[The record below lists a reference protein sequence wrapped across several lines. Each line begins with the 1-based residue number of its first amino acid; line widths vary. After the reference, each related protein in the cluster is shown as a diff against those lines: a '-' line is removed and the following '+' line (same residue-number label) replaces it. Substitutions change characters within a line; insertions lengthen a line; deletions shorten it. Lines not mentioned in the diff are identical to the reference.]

1 LTDGG
6 SVTPAFLENWASL
19 ADSGPLYQH
28 LCRLIAADPELLELV
43 NSIEH
48 KPEPNILF
56 AAVQYL
62 LMEDPGHPLA
72 AYFSSI
78 TPGPPPDHPVDDLFR
93 EFALTHRAQI
103 EAMGRTRYTQTN
115 EVRRCVALLPLA
127 MSSGFGQFH
136 LVDLGT
142 SAGLNLGMDRYRYR
156 WNQLTWG
163 GPSPITLT
171 TESRGV
177 DPVLTE
183 IEVLRRIGLDL
194 NPLDPKDPDARRWLD
209 ALIWPEQSDRRSR
222 LRAALEAIETMDLE
236 LVPGDALQT
245 LPSVLADLPAGE
257 PVVLMNSYALMQLE
271 DEDRDRI
278 AEIVAD
284 GRRARPVFRVSIEV
298 TIAEER
304 GIGLEVDDGSGFRTV
319 GRTHPHG
326 EWIELF
332 DSYARP

>member
-1 LTDGG
+1 M
-6 SVTPAFLENWASL
+6 TPAFLEHWASL

-28 LCRLIAADPELLELV
+28 LCRLIADDAELLELV
-43 NSIEH
+43 NRIEH

-62 LMEDPGHPLA
+62 LMEEPDHPLA
-72 AYFSSI
+72 AYFPSI
-78 TPGPPPDHPVDDLFR
+78 APGPPPGHPVDDLFR
-93 EFALTHRAQI
+93 DYALTHRDQI
-103 EAMGRTRYTQTN
+103 ESMGRTRYTQTN

-127 MSSGFGQFH
+127 MSSGFGRFH

-177 DPVLTE
+177 DPVLSDIE
-183 IEVLRRIGLDL
+183 ILRRIGLDL
-194 NPLDPKDPDARRWLD
+194 NPLDPNDPDARRWLD
-209 ALIWPEQSDRRSR
+209 ALIWPEQFERRSR
-222 LRAALEAIETMDLE
+222 LRAALEVIESVDVE
-236 LVPGDALQT
+236 LVAGDALQT
-245 LPSVLADLPAGE
+245 LPSVLAGLPAGE
-257 PVVLMNSYALMQLE
+257 PLVLMNSYALMQLE
-271 DEDRDRI
+271 DEERDRI
-278 AEIVAD
+278 AEIVSE
-284 GRRARPVFRVSIEV
+284 GRRARPIFRVSIEV
-298 TIAEER
+298 AIAEER
-304 GIGLEVDDGSGFRTV
+304 GINLEVDDGSGLRTV